1 MEDEK
6 IQKLN
11 YINENIIEKGYNP
24 EELSNFIIK
33 KTGIPMDNINF
44 ERLKE
49 MIEQFKDQ
57 GLQDTYQSVKIKEDV
72 KKKEESPLDL
82 LYSNQSYDVKTS
94 IQQKNKLLE
103 FEEQKKMLTITIS
116 DPKKEK
122 NSGFFSKAVYSYRVT
137 TPLISKDVRRT
148 YNDFEWFRNELLIR
162 YPLRLIPPCVKENSF
177 YQLEIVDKNDTEEML
192 EEKKIKYLSIF
203 LSKLLQRK
211 IFRTS
216 PILYE
221 FLELDEKGFKKYKD
235 LLSKNKYELSIKLDN
250 LKTMKDKVHCELNK
264 DDIKIADDFNKKYIK
279 LSEIY
284 QKLEKGISS
293 IVYEFKLLQNHMKD
307 ISEQFTQLD
316 RELSENKS
324 ATKIKDLFS
333 ELSKIFNQWSI
344 SYGNQSNFFKN
355 DFKHVF
361 IYMNLEGQEMSHIY
375 KNYVTFKKE
384 YEDFTY
390 RINKKKEELFE
401 QKDYSKW
408 SLAPGT
414 ESQLPMF
421 QNNKKI
427 AFEKMLYRETFLLSE
442 EKKRIACTIHY
453 LFKQFDKMII
463 HQSNNLENYLNG
475 LKDNNQLVIGDAYS
489 LIKLFS
495 IIKKGENI
503 EEKDKK
509 NIEKNEEKKDE
520 QKEEDKKEGD
530 KKEQKSEIKE

>member
-57 GLQDTYQSVKIKEDV
+57 GLQDTYQNVKIKEDI
-72 KKKEESPLDL
+72 KRKEESPFDS

-94 IQQKNKLLE
+94 LQQKNKLLE
-103 FEEQKKMLTITIS
+103 FEEQKKVLEITIS
-116 DPKKEK
+116 EPKKEK
-122 NSGFFSKAVYSYRVT
+122 SGGFFSKAVYSYRVI

-148 YNDFEWFRNELLIR
+148 YNDFEWFRNELLVR
-162 YPLRLIPPCVKENSF
+162 YPLRLVPPCVKENSF
-177 YQLEIVDKNDTEEML
+177 YQLEIVDKNDTEEIL

-203 LSKLLQRK
+203 MSKLLQRK

-235 LLSKNKYELSIKLDN
+235 ILAKNKYELSIKLDN
-250 LKTMKDKVHCELNK
+250 LKTMHDKVHCELKK
-264 DDIKIADDFNKKYIK
+264 DDIKVADNFNKKYTK

-284 QKLEKGISS
+284 QKLIKGITN
-293 IVYEFKLLQNHMKD
+293 IVNDFKLLQNHMKD
-307 ISEQFTQLD
+307 ISDQFAQLNT
-316 RELSENKS
+316 ELSENKS
-324 ATKIKDLFS
+324 ATKIKGFLL
-333 ELSKIFNQWSI
+333 ELNKIFNQWSI
-344 SYGNQSNFFKN
+344 SYGNQSNFFKD
-355 DFKHVF
+355 DFKPVF
-361 IYMNLEGQEMSHIY
+361 TYMDLEGQEMSHIY
-375 KNYVTFKKE
+375 KNYVTFKNE

-427 AFEKMLYRETFLLSE
+427 AFEKMLYRETILLSE

-453 LFKQFDKMII
+453 LFKQFDKMIM
-463 HQSNNLENYLNG
+463 HQSNNLENYLNN
-475 LKDNNQLVIGDAYS
+475 LKKNNQLVIGDAYN

-495 IIKKGENI
+495 IIKQEENI
-503 EEKDKK
+503 EKNEAK
-509 NIEKNEEKKDE
+509 NIEKNEEKKEE
-520 QKEEDKKEGD
+520 QKEEEKKE
-530 KKEQKSEIKE
+530 EKSEIKE